1 MTVAAISAAAGNAL
15 LYAWFATVLVSAV
28 YVAYDAFTNNPELTV
43 MKWGW
48 VLVTLYIG
56 PIGASIYEDADVE
69 REQDR
74 DFAQERESEHL
85 CARRDLEGGQYE
97 GASARTGQAARRPG
111 NPKWAA
117 LGGFITSALRG

>member
-48 VLVTLYIG
+48 VLVTLYVG
-56 PIGASIYEDADVE
+56 PIGASIYVLSCKEPAQGRTSGSWRRCGSSRLDPRFTAWRVTL
-69 REQDR
+69 REPSSPR
-74 DFAQERESEHL
+74 S
-85 CARRDLEGGQYE
+85 
-97 GASARTGQAARRPG
+97 
-111 NPKWAA
+111 
-117 LGGFITSALRG
+117 